1 MAALPFS
8 SSIILSPNMHPEQ
21 DFDRLYTDISASV
34 AGAIADIAE
43 LNVEHEQGKQEIGNM
58 LQRLR
63 TIQSRFDRQLADLQQ
78 FAEWDKFT
86 LAFFGETNAGK
97 STIIESLR
105 ILFKEESREQLQREQ
120 AYDVERFEQA
130 LKNHVEQVRQD
141 MNRVCSDY
149 AAEIADIRQSAAAL
163 ASVVK
168 AESSARV
175 RRKVWLGVLGGVV
188 AGCALAVPLTLVL
201 RGLL

>member
-1 MAALPFS
+1 
-8 SSIILSPNMHPEQ
+8 MHPGQ

-34 AGAIADIAE
+34 AGAIADITE
-43 LNVEHEQGKQEIGNM
+43 LNVEHEEGKQEIGNM

-63 TIQSRFDRQLADLQQ
+63 SIQSNFDRELVKLQQ

-105 ILFKEESREQLQREQ
+105 ILFNEESRQQLLQEQ
-120 AYDVERFEQA
+120 AYDVERFEQV
-130 LKNHVEQVRQD
+130 LKDHVEEVREG
-141 MNRVCSDY
+141 MSRVCLDY
-149 AAEIADIRQSAAAL
+149 AAEIAYIRQSAAAL
-163 ASVVK
+163 ARVLQ

-175 RRKVWLGVLGGVV
+175 FRKVWLGVVGGVV
-188 AGCALAVPLTLVL
+188 AGCALAVPLTLLL

>member
-1 MAALPFS
+1 
-8 SSIILSPNMHPEQ
+8 MHPEQ
-21 DFDRLYTDISASV
+21 DFDRLYTDISVSI
-34 AGAIADIAE
+34 AGAIADIDE
-43 LNVEHEQGKQEIGNM
+43 LNVEHERGRQEIGNM

-63 TIQSRFDRQLADLQQ
+63 TIQSRFDLQLADLQQ

-105 ILFKEESREQLQREQ
+105 ILFKEESREQLLREQ

-130 LKNHVEQVRQD
+130 LKHHVEQVRQD
-141 MNRVCSDY
+141 MDGVCGDY

-163 ASVVK
+163 AGVVK